1 MNPASTALN
10 AETLMK
16 SGLRLGR
23 LDIARGVA
31 LIAMAIY
38 HFGWDL
44 EFFGYLAQGSASQGW
59 WRIFARCI
67 ASSFLFLVGFSLVLA
82 HSRAIRW
89 RAFLKRLAQVVLAA
103 AAISLLTWF
112 FMPQGFIFFGILH
125 QIALASLLGLLFIR
139 SPVWLTILLAAAI
152 IATPVYYR
160 AEFFNYPALWW
171 VGLSSINPVSNDYV
185 PLFPW
190 FGAVLLGI
198 AAARIMQATGLL
210 RLLQGGIKPQW
221 LEHLL
226 TFIGRHS
233 LIFYLVHQPVLIG
246 LLYGFSAIF
255 PPSPSIQAANFVNQC
270 TTQCSIGSDPQFC
283 QTYCGCM
290 LEVIETNQLT
300 KLLTSKTTTEE
311 ERQKLSTFSAQ
322 CVAKTQE
329 GQLIPSN

>member
-10 AETLMK
+10 AETPMK

-89 RAFLKRLAQVVLAA
+89 RPFLKRLAQVVLAA

-283 QTYCGCM
+283 RTYCGCM
-290 LEVIETNQLT
+290 LEVIATNQLT